1 MMVKNDGDDDDG
13 DDNGRDCVVMD
24 PDIIAVIIVRLAY
37 KNDNGDLTKAKI
49 RTPATYT
56 AT

>member
-1 MMVKNDGDDDDG
+1 MVVKNDGDDDDG

-37 KNDNGDLTKAKI
+37 ENDSGDLMKAKI
-49 RTPATYT
+49 RTLATYT